1 VTERRPRR
9 HPAPRPLLAAA
20 LLCATSILAACG
32 SDSGSGDG
40 IQLAASTGIAADI
53 TERVAGPD
61 AEVVQLIP
69 DGASPHDFELSAQD
83 RAETQ
88 DSALLVYNGAG
99 LEAGIPV
106 EEIGEERFAI
116 ADHVGPLLPFGEAGS
131 HEEDP
136 GADEHTAEEEERGS
150 DPHVWMDPTRIA
162 AALPALA
169 DALAEADPA
178 HAAGYRKRAGDFAAE
193 LERLDRQVRSD
204 LSAIPAA
211 DRELVTSHDALGYFA
226 DRYDLEVIATAFP
239 SSGPESEAS
248 AAGIAEVE
256 EAVGR
261 AGVPAVFAE
270 ESDDPKALEQIAE
283 RTGVEVVDGLLVES
297 PGSAGSYVEMLRAD
311 AALIA
316 AALGPQG

>member
-1 VTERRPRR
+1 VIT
-9 HPAPRPLLAAA
+9 APGHKNRLLTISAASLCAA
-20 LLCATSILAACG
+20 LLLAACG
-32 SDSGSGDG
+32 SNSDGGDG
-40 IQLAASTGIAADI
+40 VQVAASTGIAADI
-53 TERVAGPD
+53 TEQVAGPD
-61 AEVVQLIP
+61 AEVIQLIP

-83 RAETQ
+83 RAETE
-88 DSALLVYNGAG
+88 DSPLLVYNGAG

-131 HEEDP
+131 HEEEH
-136 GADEHTAEEEERGS
+136 GADEHAGEDEEHGS

-169 DALAEADPA
+169 EALAKADPA
-178 HAAGYRKRAGDFAAE
+178 HAAGYRERARAFGAE
-193 LERLDRQVRSD
+193 LEELDKEIRMD
-204 LSAIPAA
+204 LAPIPAA

-226 DRYDLEVIATAFP
+226 DRYEMEVIATAFP

-248 AAGIAEVE
+248 AAEIAEVE
-256 EAVGR
+256 EAVER

-270 ESDDPKALEQIAE
+270 ESDDPQALEQIAE
-283 RTGVEVVDGLLVES
+283 RTGVEVVGGLLVES
-297 PGSAGSYVEMLRAD
+297 PGSAGSYVEMLRTD

-316 AALGPQG
+316 AALGPPG

>member
-1 VTERRPRR
+1 MP
-9 HPAPRPLLAAA
+9 PFLAAA
-20 LLCATSILAACG
+20 ALCAPVLLVACG
-32 SDSGSGDG
+32 SDEGGDQG
-40 IQLAASTGIAADI
+40 TRVTATTGIAADI
-53 TERVAGPD
+53 TERVAGPA
-61 AEVVQLIP
+61 AEVVQLVP
-69 DGASPHDFELSAQD
+69 DGASPHDFELSAED
-83 RAETQ
+83 RAEAE

-106 EEIGEERFAI
+106 EELGEERFAI

-131 HEEDP
+131 HEEEH
-136 GADEHTAEEEERGS
+136 ADEEHADEEEHGS

-178 HAAGYRKRAGDFAAE
+178 HAGAYRKRAGAFAAE
-193 LERLDRQVRSD
+193 LERLDAQIRSD
-204 LSAIPAA
+204 LSPIPAP

-226 DRYDLEVIATAFP
+226 DRYNLEVIATAFP

-248 AAGIAEVE
+248 AAEISEVE
-256 EAVGR
+256 QAVER
-261 AGVPAVFAE
+261 SGVPAVFAE
-270 ESDDPKALEQIAE
+270 ESDDPQALEQIAE

-297 PGSAGSYVEMLRAD
+297 PGSAGSYVEMLRTD

-316 AALGPQG
+316 GALAPPG

>member
-1 VTERRPRR
+1 MELRIRPSRRRL
-9 HPAPRPLLAAA
+9 PLLAAA
-20 LLCATSILAACG
+20 ATCSVLFLAACG
-32 SDSGSGDG
+32 SDSEDGDG
-40 IQLAASTGIAADI
+40 VRVAASTGIAADI
-53 TERVAGPD
+53 AERVAGPD

-83 RAETQ
+83 RAETEG
-88 DSALLVYNGAG
+88 SALLVYNGAG

-106 EEIGEERFAI
+106 EEIGDERFAL

-131 HEEDP
+131 HEEEHS
-136 GADEHTAEEEERGS
+136 GDEPPDHDERGA

-169 DALAEADPA
+169 EALAEADPS
-178 HAAGYRKRAGDFAAE
+178 HAAGYRERARAYAAE
-193 LERLDRQVRSD
+193 LERLDGEIRTD
-204 LSAIPAA
+204 LAGIPPAG
-211 DRELVTSHDALGYFA
+211 RELVTSHDALGYFA

-248 AAGIAEVE
+248 AAEIAEVE
-256 EAVGR
+256 EAVER

-270 ESDDPKALEQIAE
+270 ESDDPQALEQIAE

-297 PGSAGSYVEMLRAD
+297 PGSAGTYVEMLRTD

-316 AALGPQG
+316 AALAPAG